1 MLCFRVTTLFAISN
15 DRSLSSLQTPI
26 SNKVLRNGRKPVMP
40 NVPRGNSTHCSQRM
54 VIRTFHCL
62 APSGSSLKKALWCS
76 QAASPA
82 YIAFA

>member
-1 MLCFRVTTLFAISN
+1 MLCFRVTTLFAVSN

-62 APSGSSLKKALWCS
+62 APSGSSLKKAL
-76 QAASPA
+76 
-82 YIAFA
+82 